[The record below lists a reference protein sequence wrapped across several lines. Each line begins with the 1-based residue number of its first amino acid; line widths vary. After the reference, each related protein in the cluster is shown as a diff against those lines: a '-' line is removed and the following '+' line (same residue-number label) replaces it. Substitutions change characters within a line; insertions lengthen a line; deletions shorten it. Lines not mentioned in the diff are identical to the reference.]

1 MVKIDLKNFDLQKL
15 KLGNKSIHIEYYDLN
30 RKNDL
35 VTIDSD
41 SKPSDDLKL
50 KLDLLKEIFA
60 DALGLTEGWN
70 HAIDNIKSNEEAL
83 KLAINKK
90 KLVISECEI
99 SGLKL
104 VGGEDNECVII
115 TGSFETDYG
124 TIGAPTKPIAI
135 DEVEVLS
142 EIIAGISNEVFL
154 FLFKGKRDNDLFN
167 PKEEKKSGLN
177 NTEEKHL
184 KAV

>member
-1 MVKIDLKNFDLQKL
+1 MTKIDLKNFDLQKL
-15 KLGNKSIHIEYYDLN
+15 KVGKKSIHIEFYDLN
-30 RKNDL
+30 KKNDL

-41 SKPSDDLKL
+41 SNPSDDLKL
-50 KLDLLKEIFA
+50 KLDLLKEVFA
-60 DALGLTEGWN
+60 DSLGLTEGWN

-90 KLVISECEI
+90 KLLISECEI

-104 VGGEDNECVII
+104 VGGEDNECIVI

-124 TIGAPTKPIAI
+124 TIGTATKPIAI
-135 DEVEVLS
+135 DEVDVLS
-142 EIIAGISNEVFL
+142 QIITDVSKEVYDFL
-154 FLFKGKRDNDLFN
+154 FRGKRDNDLFN
-167 PKEEKKSGLN
+167 PKEDKSGLN
-177 NTEEKHL
+177 NTEDKHL

>member
-1 MVKIDLKNFDLQKL
+1 MVKMDLKNFDLQKL
-15 KLGNKSIHIEYYDLN
+15 KVGKKNIHIEYYDLN
-30 RKNDL
+30 KKNDL

-50 KLDLLKEIFA
+50 KLDLLKEVFA
-60 DALGLTEGWN
+60 DSLGLTEGWN
-70 HAIDNIKSNEEAL
+70 HAIDHIKANEEAL

-90 KLVISECEI
+90 KLVISNCEI

-115 TGSFETDYG
+115 TGSFETDFG
-124 TIGAPTKPIAI
+124 TIGTATKQIAI
-135 DEVEVLS
+135 DEVDVLS
-142 EIIAGISNEVFL
+142 EIIEGVKNEVFL
-154 FLFKGKRDNDLFN
+154 FLFKGKRDADLFN

-177 NTEEKHL
+177 TTEDKHL

>member
-15 KLGNKSIHIEYYDLN
+15 KLGKKSIHIEYYDLN

-35 VTIDSD
+35 ITINSD
-41 SKPSDDLKL
+41 SKPSDDLKS
-50 KLDLLKEIFA
+50 KLDLLKEVFA

-90 KLVISECEI
+90 KLIISDCEV

-104 VGGEDNECVII
+104 VGGEDNECVIV

-124 TIGAPTKPIAI
+124 TIGTATKSIAI
-135 DEVEVLS
+135 NEIELLE
-142 EIIAGISNEVFL
+142 EIISGISNEVFL
-154 FLFKGKRDNDLFN
+154 FLFKGKRDSDLFN
-167 PKEEKKSGLN
+167 QKEYKSGLN

>member
-15 KLGNKSIHIEYYDLN
+15 KVGGKSIHIEYYDLN

-41 SKPSDDLKL
+41 SKPSDDLKIN
-50 KLDLLKEIFA
+50 LDLLKEVFA
-60 DALGLTEGWN
+60 DSLGLTEGWN
-70 HAIDNIKSNEEAL
+70 HAIDHIKTNEEAL
-83 KLAINKK
+83 KLAIHKK
-90 KLVISECEI
+90 KLIISECEI

-104 VGGEDNECVII
+104 VGGEDNECIVI

-124 TIGAPTKPIAI
+124 TIGTATKPIAI
-135 DEVEVLS
+135 DEVETLS
-142 EIIAGISNEVFL
+142 EIIAGISNEVFM
-154 FLFKGKRDNDLFN
+154 FIFKGKRDSDLFN
-167 PKEEKKSGLN
+167 QKEEKKSGLN
-177 NTEEKHL
+177 NTEDKHL

>member
-1 MVKIDLKNFDLQKL
+1 MVKMDLKNFDLQKL
-15 KLGNKSIHIEYYDLN
+15 KVGKKNIHIEYYDLN
-30 RKNDL
+30 KKNDL

-50 KLDLLKEIFA
+50 KLDLLKEVFA
-60 DALGLTEGWN
+60 DSLGLTEGWN

-90 KLVISECEI
+90 KMIISECEI
-99 SGLKL
+99 TGLKL

-135 DEVEVLS
+135 DEVELLS
-142 EIIAGISNEVFL
+142 EIISKVSEEVFM

-177 NTEEKHL
+177 TTEDKHL

>member
-15 KLGNKSIHIEYYDLN
+15 KVGKKEIHIEYYDLN

-35 VTIDSD
+35 VTINSD
-41 SKPSDDLKL
+41 SKPSPDLKD
-50 KLDLLKEIFA
+50 KLDLLKEVFA

-70 HAIDNIKSNEEAL
+70 HAIDNIKQNEEAL

-90 KLVISECEI
+90 KLVVSECEI

-104 VGGEDNECVII
+104 VGGEDNECIVI

-124 TIGAPTKPIAI
+124 TIGTSTKPIAI
-135 DEVEVLS
+135 DEVEALS
-142 EIIAGISNEVFL
+142 EIISEVSNEVFM

-167 PKEEKKSGLN
+167 QKEENKSGLN
-177 NTEEKHL
+177 VDDDKHL

>member
-15 KLGNKSIHIEYYDLN
+15 KMGKKNIHIEYYDLN

-41 SKPSDDLKL
+41 SKPSEDLQQ
-50 KLDLLKEIFA
+50 KLDLLKEVFA

-90 KLVISECEI
+90 KLIISECEI

-135 DEVEVLS
+135 DEVELLS
-142 EIIAGISNEVFL
+142 EIISKVSEEVFM

-167 PKEEKKSGLN
+167 QKEENKSGLN
-177 NTEEKHL
+177 TSEKNL
-184 KAV
+184 EVA

>member
-15 KLGNKSIHIEYYDLN
+15 KLGKKNIHIEYYDLN

-41 SKPSDDLKL
+41 SKPSEDLQL
-50 KLDLLKEIFA
+50 KLDLLKEVFA

-70 HAIDNIKSNEEAL
+70 HAIDNIKTNDEAL

-90 KLVISECEI
+90 KLIISDCEI

-104 VGGEDNECVII
+104 VGGDDNECIVI

-142 EIIAGISNEVFL
+142 EIISEITNEVFM

-177 NTEEKHL
+177 TTEDKHL